1 MNGLN
6 RKAEDR
12 LQGTS
17 NGPGGTGFIPS
28 APGKARNQ
36 RDDAGAGGR
45 RGAERANTEGSP
57 GTAGGGAAGP
67 SGDTARARSAG
78 TRRNGG
84 GERKGPA
91 SIQEQSRESGAGS
104 TGWEARSQ
112 AAAELAAGPS
122 GPSPRRAAWPSSY
135 CAARPRPSHLR
146 LAFRAAG
153 AMARKPG
160 TESGATTHSAT
171 ICAASKNWLMSG
183 DGRRWGTR
191 KTPGLRRSRPSA
203 RRRLG
208 EPRCEAAAPAR
219 RPRGKCRDA

>member
-57 GTAGGGAAGP
+57 GTACGGAVRRHSLGP
-67 SGDTARARSAG
+67 IRRAWGS
-78 TRRNGG
+78 T
-84 GERKGPA
+84 GPA
-91 SIQEQSRESGAGS
+91 GMEGENGRDPASTQEQSRESGAGS
-104 TGWEARSQ
+104 TGWETRSQ
-112 AAAELAAGPS
+112 VA
-122 GPSPRRAAWPSSY
+122 
-135 CAARPRPSHLR
+135 
-146 LAFRAAG
+146 
-153 AMARKPG
+153 
-160 TESGATTHSAT
+160 
-171 ICAASKNWLMSG
+171 G
-183 DGRRWGTR
+183 DGGRGRH
-191 KTPGLRRSRPSA
+191 PGLRWSRPGA

-208 EPRCEAAAPAR
+208 EPRCEAAAPAQ